1 MRPSLLAIAITAS
14 LLTACSTN
22 ETAKRDEPKDA
33 VAGQTAATT
42 STDSIRRLDDSEYS
56 QSVEKQKEL
65 AAGSRHEDQGA
76 ALAKTESDLRAD
88 APQRER
94 AEQKA
99 VAGGLYAMQA
109 PSPAAPPVE
118 ESPAQPSVSADA
130 YAPAVNVAVAP
141 MGTPKPATAIGG
153 MGLAY
158 SAPANTEHYAEHV
171 DNPTQRVAENP
182 VSTFSIDVDT
192 GSYSNVRRMLA
203 DNQRPPADS
212 VRVEEMINYFDYGYP
227 APTNRAVPFLVNTE
241 IAPAPWNAK
250 HQLLQIG
257 IQGYTVPKTQIP
269 AANLVFLID
278 TSGSMDEPDKL
289 PLLRESFKQLVAQL
303 RPQDRISIVVYA
315 GSAGLVLPPTSGGD
329 KGTILAALDQLAA
342 GGSTNGGEG
351 LQLAYAVAKQ
361 GLIRNGVNR
370 VILAT
375 DGDFNVGTFDQK
387 ALETMIADQRHSGIA
402 LTTLGFGTGNYN
414 DSMAE
419 QLADIGNG
427 NHAYIDNLTEG
438 RKVLVEEMS
447 STLLTI
453 AQDVKIQVEF
463 NPAVVA
469 EYRLIGYE
477 NRALRREDFN
487 NDKVDAGE
495 IGAGHDVTALYE
507 ITLVGSGGNSVDPL
521 RYGKTDAATNAKGNE
536 IGWLR
541 LRYKQP
547 GADSSQLLQ
556 TPLTRTQI
564 AAKASDRMR
573 WATAVAAYADL
584 LRGGKN
590 VGHFGWDQVH
600 ALAASVPGTDR
611 WGYRAEFLQ
620 LIDRARTITQGDAPV
635 AVSE

>member
-1 MRPSLLAIAITAS
+1 MRPSLLALAIATG
-14 LLTACSTN
+14 LLAACSTH
-22 ETAKRDEPKDA
+22 ETAVRDQPEAAAASTASVDA
-33 VAGQTAATT
+33 DQK
-42 STDSIRRLDDSEYS
+42 LKDSEQGLVAQDETPAGAPVAANKPAQPKS
-56 QSVEKQKEL
+56 ELDLRSDAPAREIEKQDT
-65 AAGSRHEDQGA
+65 SMVY
-76 ALAKTESDLRAD
+76 AD
-88 APQRER
+88 AM
-94 AEQKA
+94 KA
-99 VAGGLYAMQA
+99 VNEE
-109 PSPAAPPVE
+109 PAAPPPQPLVE
-118 ESPAQPSVSADA
+118 GKTSALQS
-130 YAPAVNVAVAP
+130 VAVTGAR
-141 MGTPKPATAIGG
+141 ISGG
-153 MGLAY
+153 VGLAY

-171 DNPTQRVAENP
+171 DNPTQRVAETP

-192 GSYSNVRRMLA
+192 GSYSNVRRMLTA
-203 DNQRPPADS
+203 GQRPSADA
-212 VRVEEMINYFDYGYP
+212 VRAEEMINYFDYGYP
-227 APTNRAVPFLVNTE
+227 TPTTRATPFAVNTE
-241 IAPAPWNAK
+241 IAPAPWNSK

-257 IQGYTVPKTQIP
+257 IQGYTVPKAQIP

-289 PLLRESFKQLVAQL
+289 PLLRESFKQMVAQL

-315 GSAGLVLPPTSGGD
+315 GSAGLVLPPTSGAE
-329 KGTILAALDQLAA
+329 KPTILAALDQLSA

-351 LQLAYAVAKQ
+351 LQLAYAMAKQ
-361 GLIRNGVNR
+361 AMIRNGVNR

-387 ALETMIADQRHSGIA
+387 ALETMIADQRKSGIA

-438 RKVLVEEMS
+438 RKVLVDEMS

-507 ITLVGSGGNSVDPL
+507 LTLVGSGGESVDPL
-521 RYGKTDAATNAKGNE
+521 RYGRRVAMTEAKANE
-536 IGWLR
+536 IGLLR

-547 GADSSQLLQ
+547 GAEQSRLIE
-556 TPLTRTQI
+556 TPLSRTQI
-564 AAKASDRMR
+564 HGQASERMR
-573 WATAVAAYADL
+573 FAASVAAYADL

-590 VGHFGWDQVH
+590 IGRFGWNDVRR
-600 ALAASVPGTDR
+600 LAASAQNNDHLGT
-611 WGYRAEFLQ
+611 RAEFLQ
-620 LIDRARTITQGDAPV
+620 LLDRARVVTGDSAPV
-635 AVSE
+635 VVSE